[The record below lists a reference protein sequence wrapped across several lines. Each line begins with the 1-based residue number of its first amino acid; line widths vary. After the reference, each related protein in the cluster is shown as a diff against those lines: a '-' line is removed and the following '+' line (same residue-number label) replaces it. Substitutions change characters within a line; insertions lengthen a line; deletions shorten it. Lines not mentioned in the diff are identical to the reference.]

1 VSTAASSSIPVPLVV
16 LASSALVLLGSGALG
31 HVMRRRRD
39 AEIDRS
45 DAGRAS
51 PDVG

>member
-1 VSTAASSSIPVPLVV
+1 VSTAASSSIP
-16 LASSALVLLGSGALG
+16 LGSGGLG

-51 PDVG
+51 PDDG